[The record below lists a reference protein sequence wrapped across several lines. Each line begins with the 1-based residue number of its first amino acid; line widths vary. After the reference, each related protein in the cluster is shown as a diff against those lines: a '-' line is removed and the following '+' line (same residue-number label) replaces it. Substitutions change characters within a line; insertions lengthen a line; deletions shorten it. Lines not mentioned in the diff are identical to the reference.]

1 MARERDLVTQVA
13 QYLQLQYP
21 AAIFRFDLAAD
32 LKLTMGQASRHKRLH
47 PRRGFPDLAIFVP
60 MNGKAGQ
67 FIELKREG
75 ERVRLRSGELS
86 KDPHIQE
93 QAAMHEDL
101 RRQGYAADF
110 AVGFDAAKKLVDDY
124 LSGKLLP
131 ESDQD

>member
-1 MARERDLVTQVA
+1 MARERDLLMQVV

-21 AAIFRFDLAAD
+21 RAIYRVDIAAD
-32 LKLTMGQASRHKRLH
+32 LKLSIGQASRHKRLH

-60 MNGKAGQ
+60 MNGKAGL
-67 FIELKREG
+67 FVELKREG

-93 QAAMHEDL
+93 QAAMHDDL
-101 RRQGYAADF
+101 RRQGYACDF

-124 LSGKLLP
+124 LTGKHPP
-131 ESDQD
+131 ESHQD